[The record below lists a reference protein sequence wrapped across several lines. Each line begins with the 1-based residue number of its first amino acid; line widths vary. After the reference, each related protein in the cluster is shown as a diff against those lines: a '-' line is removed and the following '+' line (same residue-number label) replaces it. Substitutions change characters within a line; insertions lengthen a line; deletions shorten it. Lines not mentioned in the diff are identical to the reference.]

1 MMFRD
6 TPLIIKKMANLF
18 IIAAPSG
25 CGKTSLVKALIEQVE
40 KLCVSVSHTTRAARP
55 GEVDGKNYYFVSKQT
70 FDEINQADGFIE
82 SAQVFDNYYGSAKQ
96 TVKDLLASGQ
106 DVILEIDWQGA
117 QQVKKSFKDAIGIF
131 ILPPSISALEERL
144 TGRGQDDQSIID
156 RRMRDAV
163 SEMKH
168 FDEFDYLVINDDFN
182 VALNDLNNII
192 YSQRLSLAQ
201 QSQQHQDLLKQLI

>member
-1 MMFRD
+1 
-6 TPLIIKKMANLF
+6 MANLF

-25 CGKTSLVKALIEQVE
+25 CGKTSLVKALIEKVDN
-40 KLCVSVSHTTRAARP
+40 LCVSVSHTTRSARP
-55 GEVDGKNYYFVSKQT
+55 GEIDGKNYFFVSKEV
-70 FDEINQADGFIE
+70 FDEIGSNDGFIE

-96 TVKDLLASGQ
+96 TVKDLLQQGQ

-131 ILPPSISALEERL
+131 ILPPSISALKERL
-144 TGRGQDDQSIID
+144 TDRGQDDQSIID
-156 RRMRDAV
+156 RRMQDAV
-163 SEMKH
+163 SEMQH

-182 VALNDLNNII
+182 IALNDLNTIV

-201 QSQQHQDLLKQLI
+201 QTQQHQALLKQLI